1 MKEVTIYPAKLAGEV
16 DVPASKSM
24 SHRAVICA
32 GLSEGT
38 SIIENIGE
46 SMDIEATCR
55 AMKSFGIMIDKADS
69 SLRIQGKRE
78 LMLIDPDILCG
89 ESGSTL
95 RFMIPVAVL
104 AGRPVTFHGEGR
116 LVERSLEPYYR
127 IFEQQGIKY
136 ETDRGRLPL
145 HIEGSLSPGEFQLE
159 GNISSQFISGLMFA
173 LPLLKGDSCIEVTG
187 ELESRPYIDM
197 TMDILES
204 FSIEVKNNSYRQFHI
219 KGCQRYKATD
229 YTVEG
234 DFSQAA
240 FWLAAGVLG
249 SEITCGGLERNSLQ
263 GDKVIVDI
271 IERMGGG
278 TKASG
283 NKLGSTPSGIR
294 GITIDASQ
302 CPDLVPILAVMGA
315 LAEGR
320 TEIVNAA
327 RLRLKE
333 SDRLKAI
340 SSELGKLGASIEE
353 REDSLVV
360 DGVKTLKGGSVNS
373 WNDHRIAMA
382 LAVAAASC
390 REPVTIR
397 NADCVNKSYPGFWE
411 HYKGLGGIIH
421 ERNMG

>member
-1 MKEVTIYPAKLAGEV
+1 MKDVTIYPTRLVGEV
-16 DVPASKSM
+16 AIPASKSM

-32 GLSEGT
+32 GLSEGI
-38 SIIENIGE
+38 SNINNIGE
-46 SMDIEATCR
+46 SMDIEATCE
-55 AMKSFGIMIDKADS
+55 AMESLGIKIRKTGS
-69 SLRIQGKRE
+69 SLSIKGNRSLKLKNPEIKCR
-78 LMLIDPDILCG
+78 

-104 AGRPVTFHGEGR
+104 AGKPVTFYGEGR
-116 LVERSLEPYYR
+116 LGERSLEPYYR
-127 IFEQQGIKY
+127 IFDEQGIKY
-136 ETDRGRLPL
+136 ENDRGRLPL
-145 HIEGSLSPGEFQLE
+145 RIEGSLSPGEFRLE

-173 LPLLKGDSCIEVTG
+173 LPLLEGDSRIKVIG

-197 TMDILES
+197 TMWILER
-204 FSIEVKNNSYRQFHI
+204 FSIQIENHGYGQFHI
-219 KGCQRYKATD
+219 KGNQRYKATD
-229 YTVEG
+229 YNVEG

-240 FWLAAGVLG
+240 FWLTAGALG
-249 SEITCGGLERNSLQ
+249 SEIICKGLASDSLQ

-271 IERMGGG
+271 IERMGGRIE
-278 TKASG
+278 ASG
-283 NKLGSTPSGIR
+283 NKLGSRPSNIR

-315 LAEGR
+315 LGEGR

-340 SSELGKLGASIEE
+340 SSELGKLGARIQE
-353 REDSLVV
+353 REDSLIIE
-360 DGVKTLKGGSVNS
+360 GIKTLKGGSVES

-382 LAVAAASC
+382 LAIAATRC
-390 REPVTIR
+390 VDPVTIR
-397 NADCVNKSYPGFWE
+397 NAECVRKSYPGFWG
-411 HYKGLGGIIH
+411 HYIGLGGRTD